1 MSKALL
7 KFVRVS
13 PTKAR
18 LIAREVQGMNAEMAL
33 AALEFMP
40 NKAAGIISGVIA
52 SAVANGEYE
61 PEEVVITACR
71 VDKAA
76 VMKRWRP
83 RARGT
88 ASRIIKPTAHIF
100 VEVATVADVEAQ
112 KAAAATAKK
121 SPSAAKG
128 TEAKA
133 AAKPAA
139 KKADKETQP
148 QKGAAKSEAKTAE
161 KKAAA
166 PKADTQKAPAK
177 KPAAK
182 KTPAKATQKGDD
194 LTKIKGIGK
203 VYQGKLNDEGIFT
216 FEDVANMT
224 DEQIAVMEEK
234 YTFKGDFRESV
245 ADAKNFVNGKEA

>member
-18 LIAREVQGMNAEMAL
+18 LVAREVQGMNAEHAL

-40 NKAAGIISGVIA
+40 NKAAGIIAGVIT

-61 PEEVVITACR
+61 PEEVVITSCR

-88 ASRIIKPTAHIF
+88 ASRIIKPTAHVF
-100 VEVATVADVEAQ
+100 VEVTPASEATKPEPKKVDT
-112 KAAAATAKK
+112 KRTTAKK
-121 SPSAAKG
+121 LEPKKAEADKPAPRETEPQTEARNENKPAGRKG
-128 TEAKA
+128 TA
-133 AAKPAA
+133 
-139 KKADKETQP
+139 
-148 QKGAAKSEAKTAE
+148 
-161 KKAAA
+161 
-166 PKADTQKAPAK
+166 
-177 KPAAK
+177 
-182 KTPAKATQKGDD
+182 KGDD

-203 VYQGKLNDEGIFT
+203 VYQGKLNDEGIYT

-224 DEQIAVMEEK
+224 DEQIAIMEEK
-234 YTFKGDFRESV
+234 YTFRGDFRESV